1 MALPFNTFSNEGVP
15 DGTIRP
21 THDIYIQDNGNSVA
35 INTNK
40 GVFGGDFV
48 RVINQNLGPRVI
60 FSKTPI
66 GAWSVIKDDKKLTRN
81 FHSTPEKLT
90 DEIATNCAGGS
101 SLDYDEL
108 LRYDDGGVDTSCS
121 IVTEDRFNRPVPF
134 EYSLSSNTAETQGGV
149 HYPTL
154 CQMGDYVSTVSEC
167 ETQCEG
173 ISPNPKGVGDNY
185 CHFAKNRLCG
195 KLKGDPIKKNS
206 TGSDIINS
214 DKDWITDQMCVDYC
228 GGPDADDTDPTCL
241 EKKNKYCANPDDW
254 YSISNINEDLN
265 MTKAEYCKTFWKKNF
280 NNGAANKG
288 CSSNLTKNY
297 NKQRNIVSDKGCGI
311 LCPTNGKN
319 QVNEDFCERM
329 KIEFCEFN
337 AFNTAPKEDTGLY
350 FDFCKGKSEDEKKK
364 DQTLLVIIV
373 VSVCL
378 VFFVVLVFAFRKLG
392 KRSEYSPMSRPLLIG
407 GRNNGYNQIRKFLHS
422 LLYKKPCK
430 LINL

>member
-21 THDIYIQDNGNSVA
+21 THDIYIQDNGNTAA

-48 RVINQNLGPRVI
+48 RVINQNLGMRVI

-66 GAWSVIKDDKKLTRN
+66 GAWSVIKDNEKLTRN

-134 EYSLSSNTAETQGGV
+134 EYGIRSNTAVTQGGV

-167 ETQCEG
+167 KTQCEG
-173 ISPNPKGVGDNY
+173 ISPNPDGVGDNY

-254 YSISNINEDLN
+254 YSTEIVNEKLN
-265 MTKAEYCKTFWKKNF
+265 MTKADYCKTFWTRNF
-280 NNGAANKG
+280 NYSAAETACEAKLTQFNKEFNIMSKSKKG
-288 CSSNLTKNY
+288 C
-297 NKQRNIVSDKGCGI
+297 NK
-311 LCPTNGKN
+311 LCPSDGKN
-319 QVNEDFCERM
+319 QVDANFCADMKSTFCDLPQKDSDMVAFCVDKIPEEKIDFTNP
-329 KIEFCEFN
+329 IYYVI
-337 AFNTAPKEDTGLY
+337 AIIPIIA
-350 FDFCKGKSEDEKKK
+350 
-364 DQTLLVIIV
+364 IIV
-373 VSVCL
+373 PL
-378 VFFVVLVFAFRKLG
+378 AILWHYKRKSL
-392 KRSEYSPMSRPLLIG
+392 KKHLPNLPIMIG
-407 GRNNGYNQIRKFLHS
+407 GRNNGGYDKFITFLND
-422 LLYKKPCK
+422 LLYKQPC
-430 LINL
+430 NLNS